1 MLEFRYFLIPFL
13 IFDLFSTQTRSWMT
27 IGLNLAISSLL
38 FYTFA
43 TKEILWD
50 DEESIQRMFWWKRPL
65 PFSLTVQYALLRQ
78 RKYFFFV
85 LDKKPKMGRF
95 TKYYDV
101 LGVKKTATEDEIKK
115 AYRKLALKFHP
126 DKVRVRVQIKFDKTF
141 DSIFNHLEII
151 FN

>member
-1 MLEFRYFLIPFL
+1 
-13 IFDLFSTQTRSWMT
+13 
-27 IGLNLAISSLL
+27 
-38 FYTFA
+38 
-43 TKEILWD
+43 
-50 DEESIQRMFWWKRPL
+50 
-65 PFSLTVQYALLRQ
+65 
-78 RKYFFFV
+78 
-85 LDKKPKMGRF
+85 MGRF

-126 DKVRVRVQIKFDKTF
+126 DKVRVHGQVQIKFDKTF